1 MKKILLLVGVLSIV
15 SGCST
20 YGAAKPVAQLIPE
33 NGYGSMILADGS
45 VYSGEIK
52 DSQANGFG
60 TVKSKNAVYN
70 GAVKNG
76 QPHGFGQTVTS
87 DGAIYDGEHV
97 NGEFHGRGKL
107 TLSDGSFFIGT
118 MKHNKVY
125 KGKMHFTDGRTMPII

>member
-1 MKKILLLVGVLSIV
+1 MKKILLLVSVVSIV
-15 SGCST
+15 TGCST

-52 DSQANGFG
+52 DSQASGFG
-60 TVKSKNAVYN
+60 TVKSKDAVYN

-76 QPHGFGQTVTS
+76 KPHGFGQTVTS

-125 KGKMHFTDGRTMPII
+125 KGTMHFTDGRTMPII